1 MQQAID
7 EHSGG
12 GQEQSDR
19 LIAAEEAAL
28 LVAAGLL
35 LLLNCVAL
43 ESVVH
48 GLVWL
53 PVFANL
59 ISRQYSGGWT
69 WPMQLSSL
77 IFGQI
82 SPGSDTLYQDNHPNE
97 SIEF

>member
-1 MQQAID
+1 VQEAIG
-7 EHSGG
+7 EYRGG
-12 GQEQSDR
+12 GQEQSDC

-53 PVFANL
+53 
-59 ISRQYSGGWT
+59 G
-69 WPMQLSSL
+69 LSS
-77 IFGQI
+77 
-82 SPGSDTLYQDNHPNE
+82 T
-97 SIEF
+97 